1 MDDAR
6 TQMAA
11 GTKTRW
17 LTASVIG
24 FGVAS
29 FLSDM
34 GHEAATAALPGLLI
48 LLGSPP
54 AALGIIEGLSDGLSS
69 FAKLAGVFWADRPAL
84 RKPIAVAGYVTTGL
98 TTGAYGLATAWW
110 HLLASRGLGWFA
122 RGARGPARDAMLADS
137 VPREA
142 LGRAFGLHRAADT
155 AGAIFGPAAAAALLA
170 VVPLRQVFLYA
181 LVPGVLAGI
190 AFLVLVRPQQE
201 TPKPALPFWHSVRSL
216 PRDYRRFLGAVF
228 LFGIGDFARTL
239 LILRATQLLTPGS
252 GAVKAAAIA
261 MSLYVVHNVIYA
273 AASYPVGHLADR
285 VQPHRLLVIGY
296 ALGTITAVLAAVATP
311 SLAVL
316 VALFL
321 AAGLTLAFEDT
332 LEGMIAAVE
341 VPAEIRGTGFGVLAT
356 VNGVGDLVS
365 SSLVGVAWSVLGPAP
380 AFGISA
386 VLCAVGTLALIAHR
400 GGRGVAREVGA
411 P

>member
-1 MDDAR
+1 MGQAR
-6 TQMAA
+6 NVPPAA
-11 GTKTRW
+11 RGKRW
-17 LTASVIG
+17 LTASVLG

-69 FAKLAGVFWADRPAL
+69 FAKIAGGFWADRPAL
-84 RKPIAVAGYVTTGL
+84 RKPIAVAGYLTTGL
-98 TTGAYGLATAWW
+98 STGAYGLATAWW
-110 HLLASRGLGWFA
+110 HLLASRGVGWFA

-155 AGAIFGPAAAAALLA
+155 AGAIVGPAAAAALLA

-181 LVPGVLAGI
+181 LGPGVLAGI
-190 AFLVLVRPQQE
+190 AFLVLVRPQRE

-216 PRDYRRFLGAVF
+216 PNRYRRFLAAVF
-228 LFGIGDFARTL
+228 LFGMGDFARTL
-239 LILRATQLLTPGS
+239 LILRATQVLTPGA
-252 GAVKAAAIA
+252 GAMKAAAVA
-261 MSLYVVHNVIYA
+261 MSLYVVHNVVYA

-285 VQPHRLLVIGY
+285 FRPERLLVVGY
-296 ALGTITAVLAAVATP
+296 AFGAVTAVLAAVATP
-311 SLAVL
+311 ALPVL

-341 VPAEIRGTGFGVLAT
+341 VPAGIRGTGFGVLAS
-356 VNGVGDLVS
+356 VNGVGDMVS
-365 SSLVGVAWSVLGPAP
+365 STLVGVAWSVWGPGA
-380 AFGISA
+380 AFGIAA
-386 VLCAVGTLALIAHR
+386 VLCAAGTLVLAAHR
-400 GGRGVAREVGA
+400 RT
-411 P
+411 